1 MKDLDG
7 VEKNI
12 HKFKVEWAKLST
24 EMKPHWARF
33 FKSPFDGHSYV
44 NLFVEAIE
52 SGCYL
57 TQ

>member
-33 FKSPFDGHSYV
+33 FNAK
-44 NLFVEAIE
+44 
-52 SGCYL
+52 YL
-57 TQ
+57 P